1 MPTHGAPQHATAPDR
16 QPVVA
21 GQFYTADPDALA
33 AEVATY
39 LDLAEPKAEEPTI
52 LAMAPHAGYVYSGA
66 VAGATL
72 GQANLA
78 PTVLL
83 LGPNH
88 TGLGKPLSVWPG
100 GRWHYPGGSLEV
112 DAELAE
118 LLLKREPR
126 LEPDTLAHAREHSLE
141 VLVPF
146 LAALGQKSGNP
157 VRIVPITVAQPD
169 METLLS
175 VGKMIGRTLRAFE
188 RPVSLVV
195 SSDMSH
201 FETHDKA
208 QEMDGHALDPIMGLN
223 PVLFYETVKNER
235 ISMCGVLPMT
245 LALAAAI
252 ELGATTPQIAAYATS
267 GEVNGDL
274 SRVVGYAGLI
284 IS

>member
-1 MPTHGAPQHATAPDR
+1 MPMHDTTKQPAALDR

-21 GQFYTADPDALA
+21 GQFYTADPDTLA
-33 AEVATY
+33 AEVTTC
-39 LDLAEPKAEEPTI
+39 LGLAEPKAEEPTI
-52 LAMAPHAGYVYSGA
+52 LAMVPHAGYVYSGA

-78 PTVLL
+78 STVLL

-100 GRWHYPGGSLEV
+100 GHWHYPGGSLEV
-112 DAELAE
+112 DTELAA
-118 LLLKREPR
+118 LLMQREPR

-146 LAALGQKSGNP
+146 LAALGQAAGTP
-157 VRIVPITVAQPD
+157 TRIVPITVAQPD

-201 FETHDKA
+201 FETHDTA
-208 QEMDGHALDPIMGLN
+208 QEMDGRALDPIMGMN
-223 PVLFYETVKNER
+223 PVLFYETIKHEH

-245 LALAAAI
+245 LALTAAI
-252 ELGATTPQIAAYATS
+252 ELGATTPQITAYSTS
-267 GEVNGDL
+267 GEVNGDMT
-274 SRVVGYAGLI
+274 RVVGYAGLI